1 MSGLVHVCLITEPI
15 IRRGVAILIN
25 RDPKI
30 DLIRA
35 FNKSDGRIVAARLSI
50 NGICY
55 FVLNVYAPTKKLEKE
70 PFYKM
75 LLNWLNTVKE
85 DNDILIAGGGLEL
98 CSTSGNGYTWYLFC

>member
-1 MSGLVHVCLITEPI
+1 MLLQETFWSHDLQRNICNEWTGTCLFNNGTNQSK
-15 IRRGVAILIN
+15 GVAILIN

-50 NGICY
+50 NRICY
-55 FVLNVYAPTKKLEKE
+55 FVLNVYAPTNKLQKE

-85 DNDILIAGGGLEL
+85 DNDILIA
-98 CSTSGNGYTWYLFC
+98 